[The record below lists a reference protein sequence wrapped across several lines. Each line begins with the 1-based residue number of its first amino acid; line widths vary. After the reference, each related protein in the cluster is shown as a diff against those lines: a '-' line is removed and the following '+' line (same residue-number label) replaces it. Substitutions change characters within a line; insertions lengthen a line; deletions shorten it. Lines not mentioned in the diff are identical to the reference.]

1 MLLGQRALTAGNK
14 KRFVIDYSDWLD
26 DGVTLT
32 TATVV
37 MDPAFTATVTD
48 VTITGV
54 LVQLGH
60 LLVFFVQG
68 GSVNE
73 TFTLDVQIV
82 DSRTE
87 IKNDTIKIAVVA
99 P

>member
-1 MLLGQRALTAGNK
+1 MSLKRIAHTAGNK
-14 KRFVIDYSDWLD
+14 IRYLLDYNDFLEEGMS
-26 DGVTLT
+26 LT
-32 TATVV
+32 SGTVV
-37 MDPAFTATVTD
+37 LDPAFTATVTD

-54 LVQLGH
+54 LVLPSNH
-60 LLVFFVQG
+60 LAFFLQG

-82 DSRTE
+82 DSRGE
-87 IKNDTIKIAVVA
+87 IKNDTLAFYIIA